1 MESIVDIRDVF
12 LGYDRNS
19 IILENINV
27 KINKGQFFV
36 IKGKNG
42 IGKTTFIRF
51 LYMKLLPIKGEYY
64 IFNNK
69 VETKDRTYI
78 QKTRKRI
85 GVIQQNSYLIPY
97 LSVFQNIQ
105 ISLEIQSKDKYN
117 FNDKILQI
125 LKWVGIERK
134 INEKIQTLSSGERQ
148 KVILARAVVSNPE
161 LIIADEPVLN
171 LDDQTKKKI
180 FFLLRSLT
188 RLGTTVILSGSNI
201 DFEEE
206 NNSILNLDE
215 HSRA

>member
-51 LYMKLLPIKGEYY
+51 LYMKLLPIQGEYY

-117 FNDKILQI
+117 FNNKILQI
-125 LKWVGIERK
+125 LKWVGIEKK

-171 LDDQTKKKI
+171 LDNQTKKK
-180 FFLLRSLT
+180 FLFLLRSLT

-201 DFEEE
+201 DFGEE

-215 HSRA
+215 HSKG

>member
-1 MESIVDIRDVF
+1 
-12 LGYDRNS
+12 
-19 IILENINV
+19 
-27 KINKGQFFV
+27 
-36 IKGKNG
+36 
-42 IGKTTFIRF
+42 
-51 LYMKLLPIKGEYY
+51 MKLLPIKGEYY

-69 VETKDRTYI
+69 VEIKDRTYI

-117 FNDKILQI
+117 FNNKILQI
-125 LKWVGIERK
+125 LKWVGIEKK

-215 HSRA
+215 YSRG

>member
-1 MESIVDIRDVF
+1 M
-12 LGYDRNS
+12 LGKV
-19 IILENINV
+19 ILT
-27 KINKGQFFV
+27 KRPPSFA
-36 IKGKNG
+36 
-42 IGKTTFIRF
+42 
-51 LYMKLLPIKGEYY
+51 LLPS
-64 IFNNK
+64 
-69 VETKDRTYI
+69 
-78 QKTRKRI
+78 TRFPPWD
-85 GVIQQNSYLIPY
+85 V
-97 LSVFQNIQ
+97 Q
-105 ISLEIQSKDKYN
+105 ISLEIQSKDKCN

-215 HSRA
+215 HYRGWM